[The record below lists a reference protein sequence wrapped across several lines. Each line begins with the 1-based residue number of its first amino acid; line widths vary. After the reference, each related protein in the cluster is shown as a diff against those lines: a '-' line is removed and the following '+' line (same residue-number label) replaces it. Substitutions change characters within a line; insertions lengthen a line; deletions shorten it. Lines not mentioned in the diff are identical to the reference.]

1 MQKTETVENENSFSQ
16 FLFMRIIA
24 QFLQENKYTKEIY
37 VCIIEEN
44 VHKGVA
50 QKGKER
56 EDELQ
61 KWENE

>member
-1 MQKTETVENENSFSQ
+1 
-16 FLFMRIIA
+16 MRIIA
-24 QFLQENKYTKEIY
+24 QFLQENKYTKEFY